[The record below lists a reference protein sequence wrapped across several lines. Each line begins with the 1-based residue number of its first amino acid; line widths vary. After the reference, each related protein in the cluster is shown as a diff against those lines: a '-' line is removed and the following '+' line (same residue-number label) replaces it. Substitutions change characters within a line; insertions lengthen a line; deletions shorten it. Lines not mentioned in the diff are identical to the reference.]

1 MKVTTI
7 ISTTIHDVN
16 AVAISQLK
24 SLGHVVDRMSYY
36 RVLKVRTE
44 GGGGFELTLF
54 STCLLYTSH
63 RPVPVASHHP
73 LSSARPDRLDNRL
86 HIRPEEGETL

>member
-54 STCLLYTSH
+54 STDPNT
-63 RPVPVASHHP
+63 
-73 LSSARPDRLDNRL
+73 LSLIEDENLR
-86 HIRPEEGETL
+86 

>member
-36 RVLKVRTE
+36 RVLKVLTE
-44 GGGGFELTLF
+44 AGGGFELTLF
-54 STCLLYTSH
+54 STDPHT
-63 RPVPVASHHP
+63 
-73 LSSARPDRLDNRL
+73 LSLIEDENLR
-86 HIRPEEGETL
+86 

>member
-16 AVAISQLK
+16 AVAISQPK
-24 SLGHVVDRMSYY
+24 SLGYVVDRMSYY

-44 GGGGFELTLF
+44 AGGGFELTLF
-54 STCLLYTSH
+54 STDPNT
-63 RPVPVASHHP
+63 
-73 LSSARPDRLDNRL
+73 LSLIEDENLR
-86 HIRPEEGETL
+86 